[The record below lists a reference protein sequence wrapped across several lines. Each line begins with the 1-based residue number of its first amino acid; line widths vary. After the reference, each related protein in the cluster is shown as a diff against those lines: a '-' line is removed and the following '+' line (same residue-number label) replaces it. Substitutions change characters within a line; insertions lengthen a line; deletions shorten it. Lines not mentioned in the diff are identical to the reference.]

1 MILSHEHRFIF
12 LKTRKTAGTSIEIAL
27 SKFCGDKD
35 IITRITKQDEVLRS
49 QLGFRGPQNFLVRAS
64 KYDILDILRIVRD
77 GRLRINNHDPAS
89 LLTKYIDKENFE
101 EYHKFTVV
109 RNPWDMAVSMYYWQ
123 VNGPSKQFSN
133 TMSFKDFINYCPR
146 ELLDNSLIYL
156 IDGESI
162 IDTFIK
168 FENFSYEA
176 TRLIISGLVFIFAY
190 LLHRKYSFKDYKKI
204 GVAIYA
210 NSVENLEKILELQR
224 KTIEPVSY
232 THLTLPTNREV

>member
-123 VNGPSKQFSN
+123 VNGPSEEFSK

-168 FENFSYEA
+168 FENLA
-176 TRLIISGLVFIFAY
+176 NDWKALVNLIGL
-190 LLHRKYSFKDYKKI
+190 
-204 GVAIYA
+204 
-210 NSVENLEKILELQR
+210 EELELPRAKSGTR
-224 KTIEPVSY
+224 KDKRHYSMIYDDEDVEFIRSLCSWEIENSGYEFDDKRV
-232 THLTLPTNREV
+232 

>member
-35 IITRITKQDEVLRS
+35 IITRITNQDEILRS

-64 KYDILDILRIVRD
+64 KYDILDILRIVRY

-156 IDGESI
+156 IDGQSI

-168 FENFSYEA
+168 FENLA
-176 TRLIISGLVFIFAY
+176 NDWKAIVNLIGL
-190 LLHRKYSFKDYKKI
+190 
-204 GVAIYA
+204 
-210 NSVENLEKILELQR
+210 EELELPRAKSGTR
-224 KTIEPVSY
+224 KDKRHYSMIYDDEDVEFIRSLCSWEIENFGY
-232 THLTLPTNREV
+232 EFDDRRD

>member
-156 IDGESI
+156 IDGQSI

-168 FENFSYEA
+168 FEN
-176 TRLIISGLVFIFAY
+176 L
-190 LLHRKYSFKDYKKI
+190 
-204 GVAIYA
+204 A
-210 NSVENLEKILELQR
+210 NDW
-224 KTIEPVSY
+224 
-232 THLTLPTNREV
+232 